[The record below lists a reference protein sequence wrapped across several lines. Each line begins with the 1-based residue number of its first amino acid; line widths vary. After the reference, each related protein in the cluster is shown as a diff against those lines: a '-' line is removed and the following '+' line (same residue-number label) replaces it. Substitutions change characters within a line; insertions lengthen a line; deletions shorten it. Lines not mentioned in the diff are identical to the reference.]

1 MGCIPVRREGELDFG
16 QYALRGEED
25 AARNSELMACGY
37 RVSRFWNNLVIG
49 NLGGILEVIRQELGG
64 R

>member
-16 QYALRGEED
+16 QYALQDEED

-37 RVSRFWNNLVIG
+37 RVIRFWNNQVIG
-49 NLGGILEVIRQELGG
+49 DLGGVLEVIRRELDSG
-64 R
+64 